1 MPTTKHESFSEQV
14 SKATIAQLDR
24 IGSGNDE
31 AARFAAQLS
40 SVRSGSIQLREFD
53 SDDEI
58 EIDKPYIQRQP
69 DEQFQHE
76 KAEYPGVVYE
86 IACSQDNRSLRKAA
100 WTYIQYSNA
109 NIKAVVGFELG
120 YGKNKEARISMWQPR
135 YLNEGEEGLEV
146 LDVEAVIDRDVRTK
160 SGH

>member
-1 MPTTKHESFSEQV
+1 
-14 SKATIAQLDR
+14 
-24 IGSGNDE
+24 
-31 AARFAAQLS
+31 
-40 SVRSGSIQLREFD
+40 VRSGSIQLREFD

-109 NIKAVVGFELG
+109 NIKVVVGFELG

-146 LDVEAVIDRDVRTK
+146 LDVETVIDREVCTK
-160 SGH
+160 SGIRTLKLN